1 MWARFLHRIV
11 PLEWFGVGTP
21 STPTPN
27 CIITRCLDRGGACTW
42 ASAPLAWPL
51 RGDISINFKLII
63 LIIMTNYLI
72 QRY

>member
-27 CIITRCLDRGGACTW
+27 CIITRCLTGVARAHGRARPWRGH
-42 ASAPLAWPL
+42 
-51 RGDISINFKLII
+51 FVVI
-63 LIIMTNYLI
+63 LVLFQPDNTNNHD
-72 QRY
+72 